1 MVGRLGVNTKCVC
14 FSCQEAWK
22 VLCRSSA
29 RAGQG
34 KSPSQHPLSAVERQ
48 SGQSCE
54 LPAWCFQ
61 ASGALIRDLW
71 SCTASSR
78 CRSMSLHSI
87 KSTGVL
93 ENGSFLGGNSSVW
106 HGHGEGQDLG
116 GFLLELWAQECFPL
130 GVSHVAAWLSAP
142 SPALRPR
149 GLPAFSRLGRRDQ
162 ADPSGST
169 VGRAQSTADGFS
181 PSQWIQGYSCGVLT
195 DGTARCRVGDN
206 SLDPGCGRGAF
217 QSLLCPV
224 SVDNFSLEEKPYSKV
239 LIPVIS

>member
-61 ASGALIRDLW
+61 ASGALIQDLW

-78 CRSMSLHSI
+78 CRSVLLHSI

-93 ENGSFLGGNSSVW
+93 ENGSFLHGNSSVW
-106 HGHGEGQDLG
+106 HGPWRGTGPWGVPVGAVGTGMFSPRSLPRCCLALSSISCFEAMWAPCVFQAGKEGSIRIHSGEGTIH
-116 GFLLELWAQECFPL
+116 
-130 GVSHVAAWLSAP
+130 S
-142 SPALRPR
+142 
-149 GLPAFSRLGRRDQ
+149 
-162 ADPSGST
+162 
-169 VGRAQSTADGFS
+169 
-181 PSQWIQGYSCGVLT
+181 
-195 DGTARCRVGDN
+195 
-206 SLDPGCGRGAF
+206 
-217 QSLLCPV
+217 
-224 SVDNFSLEEKPYSKV
+224 
-239 LIPVIS
+239 